1 MPEQAG
7 QQDAAA
13 RRAPIGPKQVALA
26 HRDLPRRP
34 GLCVPSRSGR
44 ISVVVTS
51 CIVKSSDEAQ
61 LPSVKTTSNRTV
73 LAPITA
79 YFGITTLTLAS

>member
-1 MPEQAG
+1 
-7 QQDAAA
+7 
-13 RRAPIGPKQVALA
+13 
-26 HRDLPRRP
+26 
-34 GLCVPSRSGR
+34 VPSRSGH

-51 CIVKSSDEAQ
+51 RIIKSSDKVQ

-73 LAPITA
+73 PAPITA